1 MLDLLIVSSPG
12 GHLETAK
19 FLTQGINFKFKYV
32 IHDAKANKIN
42 GIKVL
47 HAPHSD
53 RDIKI
58 LSQILYA
65 IKIMILENPKIIIST
80 GAGIAVSFFLI
91 GKIFRK
97 KLIFIES
104 ATRINELSL
113 SGKICYLFADRFY
126 VRYPGLLKKYPKA
139 IFIKESI

>member
-1 MLDLLIVSSPG
+1 MVEILIVSSPG

-19 FLTQGINFKFKYV
+19 FITRGMNYKFKFV
-32 IHDAKANKIN
+32 VHDGKANKIY
-42 GIKVL
+42 GIDVL

-53 RDIKI
+53 RDIKFI
-58 LSQILYA
+58 NQLIYA
-65 IKIMILENPKIIIST
+65 IKIIFIENPKIIIST

-104 ATRINELSL
+104 ATRVYDLSL
-113 SGKICYLFADRFY
+113 SGKICYFFADRFY
-126 VRYPGLLKKYPKA
+126 VRYNRLVKKYPRA
-139 IFIKESI
+139 IFIREKM